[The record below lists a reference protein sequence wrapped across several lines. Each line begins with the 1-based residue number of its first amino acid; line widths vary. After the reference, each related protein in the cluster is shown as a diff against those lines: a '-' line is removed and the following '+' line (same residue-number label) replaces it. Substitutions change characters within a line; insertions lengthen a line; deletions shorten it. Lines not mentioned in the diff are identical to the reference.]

1 MKERKIEGW
10 KQTEREREMKG
21 GRKKKEKGMN
31 KKGMK
36 GRTKKMRDE
45 KE

>member
-1 MKERKIEGW
+1 
-10 KQTEREREMKG
+10 MKG
-21 GRKKKEKGMN
+21 GRKKEE
-31 KKGMK
+31 KGMK

>member
-1 MKERKIEGW
+1 
-10 KQTEREREMKG
+10 MKG
-21 GRKKKEKGMN
+21 GRKKEEKGMN

-36 GRTKKMRDE
+36 GRMKKMRDE